1 MKTSLLLATA
11 ACSAMLCLTASA
23 ETLYASSMRT
33 YADPLYKGVEG
44 NLYVVATDTAVTRL
58 VASLTLGGK
67 APISL
72 DGLAIHPRT
81 GIFYGITPATSGAI
95 PHSLVTL
102 DPKSGVV
109 TRVGD
114 LGYAGSDVE
123 FDPDGKL
130 YMWIPATY
138 QMATVDLDTGAAT
151 PHGHPFSQGA
161 VKGGIALIGGGRA
174 LVAATGGKG
183 TLDSVDLASGTITQG
198 PNLIGAPFPEL
209 MNGLTYSPKG
219 IIYGINTNGALPP
232 LANLVSIDART
243 GKVTSIGPLP
253 NDTDALSFGPD
264 LTESKDTLT
273 KVLEWRFPVLV
284 GLFLLALVVVF
295 VAMRS
300 KA

>member
-1 MKTSLLLATA
+1 
-11 ACSAMLCLTASA
+11 MLCLTASA

-95 PHSLVTL
+95 PHSLVTI
-102 DPKSGVV
+102 DPRSGVV
-109 TRVGD
+109 TRIGD
-114 LGYAGSDVE
+114 LGFGGSDVE
-123 FDPDGKL
+123 FDPDGNL
-130 YMWIPATY
+130 YMWMPATF
-138 QMATVDLDTGAAT
+138 QMASVDLDTGAAT
-151 PHGHPFSQGA
+151 PHGRPFAQGA
-161 VKGGIALIGGGRA
+161 VKGGIAMIGGGRA

-183 TLDSVDLASGTITQG
+183 TLDSIDLATGAITPG
-198 PNLIGAPFPEL
+198 PNLVGAPFPEL
-209 MNGLTYSPKG
+209 INGLTFSPRG
-219 IIYGINTNGALPP
+219 VIYGINTNGALPP
-232 LANLVSIDART
+232 LANLISIDART

-300 KA
+300 KG

>member
-1 MKTSLLLATA
+1 
-11 ACSAMLCLTASA
+11 MLCLTASA

-109 TRVGD
+109 TRIGD
-114 LGYAGSDVE
+114 LGFAGSDVE

-130 YMWIPATY
+130 YMWIATTY
-138 QMATVDLDTGAAT
+138 QIASVDLDTGAAT
-151 PHGHPFSQGA
+151 PHGRPFAQGA
-161 VKGGIALIGGGRA
+161 VKGGIAIIGGGRA

-183 TLDSVDLASGTITQG
+183 TLDTVDLASGTITQG

-284 GLFLLALVVVF
+284 GLFLVALVVLV
-295 VAMRS
+295 VAMRA

>member
-11 ACSAMLCLTASA
+11 ACSAMLCLAASA

-58 VASLTLGGK
+58 VASLTLGGN
-67 APISL
+67 APIGL
-72 DGLAIHPRT
+72 DGLAIHPKT
-81 GIFYGITPATSGAI
+81 GIFYGITAATSSAI
-95 PHSLVTL
+95 PHSLVTI
-102 DPKSGVV
+102 DPKTGVV
-109 TRVGD
+109 TRIGD
-114 LGYAGSDVE
+114 LGFAGSDVE

-130 YMWIPATY
+130 YMWMPGTY
-138 QMATVDLDTGAAT
+138 QMASVDLDTGAAT
-151 PHGHPFSQGA
+151 PHGLVFAHGA

-183 TLDSVDLASGTITQG
+183 TLDTIDLATGAITAG
-198 PNLIGAPFPEL
+198 PNLAGAPFPEL
-209 MNGLTYSPKG
+209 INGLTYSPRG

-232 LANLVSIDART
+232 LANLISIDAQT

-264 LTESKDTLT
+264 LTESKDTFT
-273 KVLEWRFPVLV
+273 KLLEWRFPVLV
-284 GLFLLALVVVF
+284 GLFLLALVVVV
-295 VAMRS
+295 VAMRA

>member
-1 MKTSLLLATA
+1 
-11 ACSAMLCLTASA
+11 MLCLTASA

-67 APISL
+67 APINL

-102 DPKSGVV
+102 DPKTGVV

-114 LGYAGSDVE
+114 LGFAGSDVQ

-138 QMATVDLDTGAAT
+138 QMASVDLDTGAAT
-151 PHGHPFSQGA
+151 PHGRPFAQGA

-183 TLDSVDLASGTITQG
+183 TLDTIDLATGTITPG
-198 PNLIGAPFPEL
+198 PNLVGAPFPEL
-209 MNGLTYSPKG
+209 INGLTFSPRG
-219 IIYGINTNGALPP
+219 VIYGINTNGALPP
-232 LANLVSIDART
+232 LANLISVDART